1 MKKFW
6 WLSFNL
12 LVAVVSA
19 CQPVTQSTEQSMLK
33 PGDVIDGM
41 TITTGAAKTP
51 PLWAFCPPAIENDGI
66 LSVDCQVPQLAELA
80 IGHTFGVADQAL
92 QTLDWSTLTWEL
104 DLDGH
109 LLDLESF
116 GTYDYVMPDLAPHP
130 SPIRE
135 VFRPMRDWDVVL
147 TNPKPGMHTLHGVAR
162 AETDTYGWV
171 VNFYISG
178 PSDP

>member
-6 WLSFNL
+6 WLSLNL
-12 LVAVVSA
+12 LVAVVTA

-33 PGDVIDGM
+33 PGDEIEGM
-41 TITTGAAKTP
+41 IITTGAAKTP
-51 PLWAFCPPAIENDGI
+51 PLQAFCPTALENDGI
-66 LSVDCQVPQLAELA
+66 RSVDCQVPQLPRLA

-92 QTLDWSTLTWEL
+92 QTLDWSALTWEL

-135 VFRPMRDWDVVL
+135 VFRQVKAWDVIL
-147 TNPKPGMHTLHGVAR
+147 INPTPGRHTLHSVAR

-171 VNFYISG
+171 VNFNIEG